1 LRHRGAERERAVNE
15 ADVAALL
22 ETFPEAPTWV
32 TERDWSLSDARNA
45 MLARRREFPATA
57 PMTAER
63 ALANSLFRKLKGD
76 TRPW

>member
-1 LRHRGAERERAVNE
+1 MNK

-22 ETFPEAPTWV
+22 EIFPEAPTWG
-32 TERDWSLSDARNA
+32 TARNWTLKDARNA
-45 MLARRREFPATA
+45 MIARRREFPSTA

-63 ALANSLFRKLKGD
+63 ALANALFRKLKGD

>member
-1 LRHRGAERERAVNE
+1 MNRAD
-15 ADVAALL
+15 AAALL

-32 TERDWSLSDARNA
+32 VERDWSLRDARKA
-45 MLARRREFPATA
+45 TLARRREFPATA

-63 ALANSLFRKLKGD
+63 ALANSLLRKLKGD

>member
-1 LRHRGAERERAVNE
+1 MNK

-32 TERDWSLSDARNA
+32 TERDWSLRQARNG
-45 MLARRREFPATA
+45 MLARRRLLPATA

-63 ALANSLFRKLKGD
+63 ALANALFRKLKGD
-76 TRPW
+76 TR